1 MNASPLLSTTDP
13 AIGPVGEM
21 RLCLRLLGR
30 FDVTGVEAATVG
42 GAGQKLLA
50 LLAVNEGR
58 LARWQAAELLYP
70 DAPGEKAA
78 SNLRAVVWRLQ
89 RCRSALLNVTAA
101 EIRLAPGITVDYW
114 AAMSTAQR
122 LLGYAPLDARELTAD
137 MHVNLRED
145 LLPGWSDEWLVPER
159 ERFHQLRL
167 HAMESLCERL
177 AAFGWFGAAVDVGLA
192 VVAVDP
198 LRESA
203 QRALIDAYLA
213 EGNACEAIRQF
224 DAFSSLLYG
233 ELGMHPSDELRN
245 RVASAVALR

>member
-1 MNASPLLSTTDP
+1 MNASLLGATDP
-13 AIGPVGEM
+13 NLGPADEM
-21 RLCLRLLGR
+21 LLRLLGR
-30 FDVTGVEAATVG
+30 FGLTGAHAASVG

-70 DAPGEKAA
+70 DATGAKAA

-89 RCRSALLNVTAA
+89 RCRPALLTVTAT
-101 EIRLAPGITVDYW
+101 EIQLAPQITVDYW
-114 AAMSTAQR
+114 ASMPTAQR
-122 LLGYAPLDARELTAD
+122 LLGYLPLDAQELTAAL
-137 MHVNLRED
+137 HVNLRED

-224 DAFSSLLYG
+224 DAFSGLLYQ
-233 ELGMHPSDELRN
+233 ELGLHPSEELRS
-245 RVASAVALR
+245 RVAGSAVSR